1 MAAAKKAP
9 GKAPKKRPG
18 RPSVM
23 TGPMIERICAR
34 IAKGEALHRMC
45 EEKGMPSQASVFR
58 ALERDQ
64 AFREK
69 YARAKELQAELYA
82 AQIVEIAD
90 DSSKDIVIDKD
101 GNAATDHEVV
111 ARSRLRVDARKW
123 LASKLAPKKYGDKV
137 QVGGADDLP
146 PIQQESKITL
156 SPEEAYMQMIRAG
169 RGG

>member
-1 MAAAKKAP
+1 MAAKKP
-9 GKAPKKRPG
+9 GAKPAARKRG
-18 RPSVM
+18 RPTVM
-23 TGPMIERICAR
+23 TGPMIDRICER
-34 IAKGEALHRMC
+34 LAKGEALHRMC
-45 EEKGMPSQASVFR
+45 AEKDMPSQASVFR

-69 YARAKELQAELYA
+69 YARARELQAELYA
-82 AQIVEIAD
+82 AQIIEIAD
-90 DSSKDIVIDKD
+90 DSSRDIIIGED
-101 GNAATDHEVV
+101 GQPLTDHEVV